1 MIFRIAA
8 IVLFIL
14 AAVFAFFMDEPD
26 ISLRTIVG
34 LLAIGLACFAAEV
47 FDGIIRGRA

>member
-14 AAVFAFFMDEPD
+14 AAIFAFFMDEPD
-26 ISLRTIVG
+26 VSLRTIVG
-34 LLAIGLACFAAEV
+34 LISVGLACFAAEV
-47 FDGIIRGRA
+47 FDGIIRARA